1 MVGGAA
7 YYAGRRMAQGDMRES
22 EQQERLDML
31 ESQQYAA
38 PPPQYAPPPQPAA
51 VAPQLS
57 VAEQLTKLK
66 ELLDAGVLTPA
77 EFDAQKA
84 RVLRGG

>member
-1 MVGGAA
+1 
-7 YYAGRRMAQGDMRES
+7 MAQGEMRES

-38 PPPQYAPPPQPAA
+38 PPPQYAPSQQYAPPPQPAP

-66 ELLDAGVLTPA
+66 ELLDAGVLTQA
-77 EFDAQKA
+77 EFDVQKA
-84 RVLRGG
+84 RVLQGG